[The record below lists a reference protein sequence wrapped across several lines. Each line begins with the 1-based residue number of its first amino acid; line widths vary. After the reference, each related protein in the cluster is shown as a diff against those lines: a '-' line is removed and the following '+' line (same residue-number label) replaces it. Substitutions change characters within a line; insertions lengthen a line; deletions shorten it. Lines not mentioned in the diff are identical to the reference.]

1 MPGQGGE
8 FTSHFSS
15 QFNQELRKSAQ
26 PRARDGRRGRKADR
40 RRRSPRSTTGNE
52 NMARSVIGGDLH
64 VNQLEIYLDEE
75 CRRILARRQPAAG
88 DLRLVFAVIK
98 AVTDIERIG
107 DSAKS
112 VARMAIKMVEA
123 KPTGPVPSLQHLG
136 ELVREMVQNA
146 IGAFAGMDVNV
157 ALEVERAD
165 IEADDEYRSVM
176 RTLTTRMTEDPK
188 VIDWALNLIMAARA
202 LERAGDHAKN
212 ISEYLIYLVQG
223 KDVRHVSIED
233 RERQVQNHAS
243 KSTPSAQRIA
253 ARFSSPLPAT
263 SWISARPCP
272 KVGAWPL
279 LHPLPRLGRYRPS
292 AIICATGGNVA
303 V

>member
-1 MPGQGGE
+1 MTGQGGK

-15 QFNQELRKSAQ
+15 QFNQEL
-26 PRARDGRRGRKADR
+26 DNL
-40 RRRSPRSTTGNE
+40 RSRVLGMGGVVEKQIGDAVTALATGNE

-112 VARMAIKMVEA
+112 VARMAIKLIEA
-123 KPTGPVPSLQHLG
+123 KPTGLVPSLQHLG
-136 ELVREMVQNA
+136 ELVREMVHNA

-165 IEADDEYRSVM
+165 IAADEEYRSVM
-176 RTLTTRMTEDPK
+176 RTLTTRMTEDPRA
-188 VIDWALNLIMAARA
+188 IDWALNLILAARA

-223 KDVRHVSIED
+223 RDVRHVSMED
-233 RERQVQNHAS
+233 RERQVQSHAS
-243 KSTPSAQRIA
+243 QNTPQR
-253 ARFSSPLPAT
+253 
-263 SWISARPCP
+263 
-272 KVGAWPL
+272 
-279 LHPLPRLGRYRPS
+279 
-292 AIICATGGNVA
+292 ND
-303 V
+303 

>member
-15 QFNQELRKSAQ
+15 QFNQELENL
-26 PRARDGRRGRKADR
+26 
-40 RRRSPRSTTGNE
+40 RSRVLAMGAVVEKQIGDAVTALATGNE

-64 VNQLEIYLDEE
+64 VNQLEVYLDEE

-112 VARMAIKMVEA
+112 VARMAIKLIEA
-123 KPTGPVPSLQHLG
+123 KPAGSVPSLQRLG
-136 ELVREMVQNA
+136 ELVREMVHKA

-157 ALEVERAD
+157 ALEVARAD
-165 IEADDEYRSVM
+165 IAADDEYRSVM
-176 RTLTTRMTEDPK
+176 RALTTRMTEDPK
-188 VIDWALNLIMAARA
+188 AIDWALNLILAARA

-233 RERQVQNHAS
+233 RERQVQSHAS
-243 KSTPSAQRIA
+243 QTTPQR
-253 ARFSSPLPAT
+253 
-263 SWISARPCP
+263 
-272 KVGAWPL
+272 
-279 LHPLPRLGRYRPS
+279 
-292 AIICATGGNVA
+292 ND
-303 V
+303 

>member
-1 MPGQGGE
+1 MTGQGGE

-15 QFNQELRKSAQ
+15 QFNQELENL
-26 PRARDGRRGRKADR
+26 
-40 RRRSPRSTTGNE
+40 RSRVLAMGNVVEKQIGDAVTALATGNE

-112 VARMAIKMVEA
+112 VARTAIKLIEA
-123 KPTGPVPSLQHLG
+123 KPTGTVPSLAHLG
-136 ELVREMVQNA
+136 ELVREMVQKA

-165 IEADDEYRSVM
+165 IAADDEYRSVM

-188 VIDWALNLIMAARA
+188 AIDWALNLIMAARA

-233 RERQVQNHAS
+233 RERQVQDRAS
-243 KSTPSAQRIA
+243 RQSTQ
-253 ARFSSPLPAT
+253 PADE
-263 SWISARPCP
+263 
-272 KVGAWPL
+272 
-279 LHPLPRLGRYRPS
+279 PRN
-292 AIICATGGNVA
+292 T
-303 V
+303 

>member
-15 QFNQELRKSAQ
+15 QFNQEL
-26 PRARDGRRGRKADR
+26 DNL
-40 RRRSPRSTTGNE
+40 RSRVLAMGGVVEKQIGDAVTAIATGNE

-112 VARMAIKMVEA
+112 VARMAIKLVEA
-123 KPTGPVPSLQHLG
+123 KPTGTVPSLQHLG
-136 ELVREMVQNA
+136 ELVREMVHNA
-146 IGAFAGMDVNV
+146 IGAFAAMDVNV

-165 IEADDEYRSVM
+165 IAADAEYRTVM
-176 RTLTTRMTEDPK
+176 RTLTTRMSEDPK
-188 VIDWALNLIMAARA
+188 AIDWSLNLIMAARA

-233 RERQVQNHAS
+233 RERQVQDRAAQT
-243 KSTPSAQRIA
+243 TPQR
-253 ARFSSPLPAT
+253 
-263 SWISARPCP
+263 
-272 KVGAWPL
+272 
-279 LHPLPRLGRYRPS
+279 
-292 AIICATGGNVA
+292 ND
-303 V
+303 

>member
-1 MPGQGGE
+1 MAGPRDE
-8 FTSHFSS
+8 FTTHFSS
-15 QFNQELRKSAQ
+15 QFNLELENLRSRVLAMGGVVEQ
-26 PRARDGRRGRKADR
+26 QIADAV
-40 RRRSPRSTTGNE
+40 TALETGNE

-64 VNQLEIYLDEE
+64 VNQLEIYLDDE

-112 VARMAIKMVEA
+112 VARMAIKMVDA

-136 ELVREMVQNA
+136 ELVREMVRKA
-146 IGAFAGMDVNV
+146 IGAFSVMDVNL

-165 IEADDEYRSVM
+165 IAADAEYRDVM
-176 RTLTTRMTEDPK
+176 KTLTTRMTEDPK
-188 VIDWALNLIMAARA
+188 AIDWALNLIMAARA

-223 KDVRHVSIED
+223 KDVRHVSLED

-243 KSTPSAQRIA
+243 RQSGQS
-253 ARFSSPLPAT
+253 
-263 SWISARPCP
+263 
-272 KVGAWPL
+272 GDE
-279 LHPLPRLGRYRPS
+279 PRK
-292 AIICATGGNVA
+292 T
-303 V
+303 

>member
-15 QFNQELRKSAQ
+15 QFNQELENLRSRVLAMGSVVERQ
-26 PRARDGRRGRKADR
+26 IADAV
-40 RRRSPRSTTGNE
+40 TALATNNE
-52 NMARSVIGGDLH
+52 NTARSVIGGDLH
-64 VNQLEIYLDEE
+64 VNQLEIYLDDE

-123 KPTGPVPSLQHLG
+123 KPSGPVPSLQHLG
-136 ELVREMVQNA
+136 ELVSQMVRKA
-146 IGAFAGMDVNV
+146 IGAFAVMDVNL

-165 IEADDEYRSVM
+165 IAADEEYRAVM
-176 RTLTTRMTEDPK
+176 RTLTTRMREDSK
-188 VIDWALNLIMAARA
+188 AIDWALNLIMAARA

-223 KDVRHVSIED
+223 KDVRHVSLED
-233 RERQVQNHAS
+233 RERQVQDR
-243 KSTPSAQRIA
+243 AQRNDE
-253 ARFSSPLPAT
+253 
-263 SWISARPCP
+263 
-272 KVGAWPL
+272 
-279 LHPLPRLGRYRPS
+279 PRKP
-292 AIICATGGNVA
+292 
-303 V
+303 

>member
-1 MPGQGGE
+1 MTGE

-15 QFNQELRKSAQ
+15 QFNQEL
-26 PRARDGRRGRKADR
+26 DNL
-40 RRRSPRSTTGNE
+40 RSRVLAMGGVVEKQIGDAVTALATGNE

-112 VARMAIKMVEA
+112 VARMAIKLIEA
-123 KPTGPVPSLQHLG
+123 KPSGTVPSLQHLG
-136 ELVREMVQNA
+136 ELVREMVHNA

-165 IEADDEYRSVM
+165 IAADEEYRSVM
-176 RTLTTRMTEDPK
+176 RTLTARMTEDPK
-188 VIDWALNLIMAARA
+188 AIDWALNLILAARA

-223 KDVRHVSIED
+223 KDVRHVSMED
-233 RERQVQNHAS
+233 RERQVQRHAS
-243 KSTPSAQRIA
+243 QTTPQR
-253 ARFSSPLPAT
+253 
-263 SWISARPCP
+263 
-272 KVGAWPL
+272 
-279 LHPLPRLGRYRPS
+279 
-292 AIICATGGNVA
+292 ND
-303 V
+303 

>member
-15 QFNQELRKSAQ
+15 QFNQELENL
-26 PRARDGRRGRKADR
+26 
-40 RRRSPRSTTGNE
+40 RSRVLAMGAVVEKQIGDAVTALATGNE

-64 VNQLEIYLDEE
+64 VNQLEVYLDEE

-112 VARMAIKMVEA
+112 VARMAIKLIEA
-123 KPTGPVPSLQHLG
+123 KPAGSVPSLQRLG
-136 ELVREMVQNA
+136 ELVQEMVHKA

-157 ALEVERAD
+157 ALEVARAD
-165 IEADDEYRSVM
+165 IAADDEYRSVM
-176 RTLTTRMTEDPK
+176 RALTTRMTEDPK
-188 VIDWALNLIMAARA
+188 AIDWALNLILAARA

-233 RERQVQNHAS
+233 RERQVQSHAS
-243 KSTPSAQRIA
+243 QTTPQR
-253 ARFSSPLPAT
+253 
-263 SWISARPCP
+263 
-272 KVGAWPL
+272 
-279 LHPLPRLGRYRPS
+279 
-292 AIICATGGNVA
+292 ND
-303 V
+303 

>member
-15 QFNQELRKSAQ
+15 QFNQEL
-26 PRARDGRRGRKADR
+26 DNL
-40 RRRSPRSTTGNE
+40 RSRVLAMGGVVEKQIGDAVTAIATGNE

-112 VARMAIKMVEA
+112 VARMAIKLVEA
-123 KPTGPVPSLQHLG
+123 KPTGTVPSLQHLG
-136 ELVREMVQNA
+136 ALVREMVHNA
-146 IGAFAGMDVNV
+146 IGAFAAMDVNV

-165 IEADDEYRSVM
+165 IAADAEYRTVM

-188 VIDWALNLIMAARA
+188 AIDWSLNLIMAARA

-233 RERQVQNHAS
+233 RERQVQDRAAQN
-243 KSTPSAQRIA
+243 TPQR
-253 ARFSSPLPAT
+253 
-263 SWISARPCP
+263 
-272 KVGAWPL
+272 
-279 LHPLPRLGRYRPS
+279 
-292 AIICATGGNVA
+292 ND
-303 V
+303 

>member
-1 MPGQGGE
+1 MTGQGGE

-15 QFNQELRKSAQ
+15 QFNQEL
-26 PRARDGRRGRKADR
+26 DNL
-40 RRRSPRSTTGNE
+40 RSRVLAMGGVVENQIGDAVTALATGNE

-64 VNQLEIYLDEE
+64 VNQLEVYLDEE

-112 VARMAIKMVEA
+112 VARMAIKLIEA
-123 KPTGPVPSLQHLG
+123 KPAGSVPSLQRLG
-136 ELVREMVQNA
+136 ELVQEMVHKA

-157 ALEVERAD
+157 ALEVARAD
-165 IEADDEYRSVM
+165 IAADDEYRSVM
-176 RTLTTRMTEDPK
+176 RTLTTRMTDDPK
-188 VIDWALNLIMAARA
+188 AIDWALNLILAARA

-233 RERQVQNHAS
+233 RERQVQSHAS
-243 KSTPSAQRIA
+243 QTTPQR
-253 ARFSSPLPAT
+253 
-263 SWISARPCP
+263 
-272 KVGAWPL
+272 
-279 LHPLPRLGRYRPS
+279 
-292 AIICATGGNVA
+292 ND
-303 V
+303 

>member
-1 MPGQGGE
+1 MTGQGGE

-15 QFNQELRKSAQ
+15 QFNQELENL
-26 PRARDGRRGRKADR
+26 
-40 RRRSPRSTTGNE
+40 RSRVLAMGNVVEKQIGDAVTALATGNE

-112 VARMAIKMVEA
+112 VARMAIKLIEA
-123 KPTGPVPSLQHLG
+123 KPTGTVPSLAHLG
-136 ELVREMVQNA
+136 ELVREMVQKA

-157 ALEVERAD
+157 ALQVERAD
-165 IEADDEYRSVM
+165 IEADAEYRTVM

-188 VIDWALNLIMAARA
+188 AIDWALNLIMAARA

-233 RERQVQNHAS
+233 RERQVQDRAAQN
-243 KSTPSAQRIA
+243 TPQR
-253 ARFSSPLPAT
+253 
-263 SWISARPCP
+263 
-272 KVGAWPL
+272 
-279 LHPLPRLGRYRPS
+279 
-292 AIICATGGNVA
+292 ND
-303 V
+303 

>member
-15 QFNQELRKSAQ
+15 QFNQELQ
-26 PRARDGRRGRKADR
+26 NL
-40 RRRSPRSTTGNE
+40 RSRVLAMGGVVEKQIGDAVTALTTGNE

-64 VNQLEIYLDEE
+64 VNQLEVYLDEE

-136 ELVREMVQNA
+136 ELVREMVQKA

-157 ALEVERAD
+157 ALKVSRAD

-176 RTLTTRMTEDPK
+176 RTLTARMTEDPK

-202 LERAGDHAKN
+202 LERAGD
-212 ISEYLIYLVQG
+212 
-223 KDVRHVSIED
+223 
-233 RERQVQNHAS
+233 
-243 KSTPSAQRIA
+243 TPRT
-253 ARFSSPLPAT
+253 SPNT
-263 SWISARPCP
+263 
-272 KVGAWPL
+272 
-279 LHPLPRLGRYRPS
+279 
-292 AIICATGGNVA
+292 
-303 V
+303 

>member
-15 QFNQELRKSAQ
+15 QFNQEL
-26 PRARDGRRGRKADR
+26 DNL
-40 RRRSPRSTTGNE
+40 RSRVLAMGGVVEKQIGDAVTAIATGNE

-112 VARMAIKMVEA
+112 VARMAIKLVEA
-123 KPTGPVPSLQHLG
+123 KPTGTVPSLQHLG
-136 ELVREMVQNA
+136 ELVREMVHNA
-146 IGAFAGMDVNV
+146 IGAFAAMDVNV

-165 IEADDEYRSVM
+165 IAADAEYRTVM
-176 RTLTTRMTEDPK
+176 RTLTTRMSEDPK
-188 VIDWALNLIMAARA
+188 VIDWSLNLIMAARA

-233 RERQVQNHAS
+233 RERQVQDRAAQN
-243 KSTPSAQRIA
+243 TPQR
-253 ARFSSPLPAT
+253 
-263 SWISARPCP
+263 
-272 KVGAWPL
+272 
-279 LHPLPRLGRYRPS
+279 
-292 AIICATGGNVA
+292 ND
-303 V
+303 

>member
-1 MPGQGGE
+1 MSGQGGE

-15 QFNQELRKSAQ
+15 QFNQELENL
-26 PRARDGRRGRKADR
+26 
-40 RRRSPRSTTGNE
+40 RSRVLAMGNVVEKQIGDAVTALATGNE

-64 VNQLEIYLDEE
+64 VNQLEVYLDEE

-112 VARMAIKMVEA
+112 VARMAIKLIEA
-123 KPTGPVPSLQHLG
+123 KPTGTVPSIAHLG
-136 ELVREMVQNA
+136 ELVREMVQKA

-165 IEADDEYRSVM
+165 IEADAEYRTVM

-188 VIDWALNLIMAARA
+188 AIDWALNLILAARA

-233 RERQVQNHAS
+233 RERQVQDRAAQN
-243 KSTPSAQRIA
+243 TPQR
-253 ARFSSPLPAT
+253 
-263 SWISARPCP
+263 
-272 KVGAWPL
+272 
-279 LHPLPRLGRYRPS
+279 
-292 AIICATGGNVA
+292 ND
-303 V
+303 